1 MSFDAASSIGV
12 SDTDRFNAA
21 NAAAALSFGSFDKT
35 DLKAEVS
42 SDRIQS
48 IVLGS
53 KANIYRLMFVRLI
66 LCLCRH

>member
-1 MSFDAASSIGV
+1 MSFDAASSIGAN
-12 SDTDRFNAA
+12 DTDRFNAIS
-21 NAAAALSFGSFDKT
+21 AASALSFGSFDKT

-53 KANIYRLMFVRLI
+53 KANIYRLMFVRLV
-66 LCLCRH
+66 LCLCC